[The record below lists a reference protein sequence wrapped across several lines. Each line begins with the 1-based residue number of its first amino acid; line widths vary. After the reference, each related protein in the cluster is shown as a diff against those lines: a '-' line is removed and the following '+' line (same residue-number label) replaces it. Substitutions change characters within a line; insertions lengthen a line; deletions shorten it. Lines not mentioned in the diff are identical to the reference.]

1 MKRQQT
7 VFVRNNGTETFTD
20 RYNGEDFEI
29 PPGGQEEMLIEC
41 AELCLGFGEEDKTRA
56 LRRKGWA
63 FTSVGQKE
71 GLARLA
77 RFSFHMSEKEA
88 LAYDPN
94 KEMVVGDLAKSIAT
108 QSHSSAPVVGGAAA
122 GVSSDAPAAAAVQ
135 TQKVARKPGPLEKL
149 AAANAAAG

>member
-63 FTSVGQKE
+63 CTSVGQKE
-71 GLARLA
+71 GLERLA
-77 RFSFHMSEKEA
+77 KFSFHMSEKEA
-88 LAYDPN
+88 IEHGNKPN
-94 KEMVVGDLAKSIAT
+94 KAT
-108 QSHSSAPVVGGAAA
+108 EPPAPGTAEVHSSAPVVGGAAA
-122 GVSSDAPAAAAVQ
+122 GVSSEAPAAAAVQ
-135 TQKVARKPGPLEKL
+135 TPKAARKSGPLEKL
-149 AAANAAAG
+149 AQAQSAAG